1 METLESLGEKLETS
15 GDIRAIVRTMK
26 SLSSASIRGYERAV
40 EAVGEYE
47 RAVEMGLQVVLR
59 DGPPAARGPAP
70 RRSGPDGLIA
80 IGSDRG
86 LCGRFNDRIAEHAA
100 HWLETVGESDARLL
114 GVVGLRAAA
123 RLEALGARAERHFAL
138 PGSVAGLTRAV
149 HAMALEIDR
158 RVAAGD
164 VRSVTLAY
172 NRRTADALAQP
183 MDRRLLPVPERYLE
197 ELAARPWPAR
207 SRPSYRMDRQA
218 LFSWLV
224 RQHLFVVIYRGFAES
239 LASEHASRLAA
250 MQSAERNIDERRE
263 ELEGRYR
270 QKRQETITRELLDV
284 VAGFEAVQ
292 GRG

>member
-1 METLESLGEKLETS
+1 METLESLGEKLDTT

-59 DGPPAARGPAP
+59 DGPPRQ
-70 RRSGPDGLIA
+70 RRDRSAKGPDGLVVL
-80 IGSDRG
+80 GSDRG
-86 LCGRFNDRIAEHAA
+86 LCGRFNDRIAQHASS
-100 HWLETVGESDARLL
+100 WLETVQHGDTRLL
-114 GVVGLRAAA
+114 GVVGIRAAA
-123 RLEALGARAERHFAL
+123 RLESLGAQADRVFTL
-138 PGSVAGLTRAV
+138 PGAISGLAKAV
-149 HAMALEIDR
+149 NGIAVEIER
-158 RVAAGD
+158 RVSAGD

-172 NRRTADALAQP
+172 NRRTQEALAQP

-197 ELAARPWPAR
+197 ELATRPWPGP
-207 SRPSYRMDRQA
+207 SRPTYRMDRDA

-224 RQHLFVVIYRGFAES
+224 RQHIFVAIYRGFADS

-250 MQSAERNIDERRE
+250 MQSAERNIDDRRE

-284 VAGFEAVQ
+284 VSGFEAVRH
-292 GRG
+292 RG